1 MNTVWKGLILGA
13 AVFAAACDSNDND
26 TLQPPEPTPTFNLQV
41 VHASSNAPAVNV
53 LIDGTETL
61 SAVDYKDA
69 SGEATLLVDSY
80 DIQVDAILP
89 DGSTT
94 PVIPAAN
101 PPLNVTFEADIN
113 YTVIALGNVGDTGD
127 TALQAKIVERPL
139 TAVPAGNIRLTA
151 VHGAA
156 GAPAVDVYVTAPG
169 ADLTTE
175 VPLNETTPLAFND
188 DALGP
193 VEVPAGQYQVRI
205 TVAGDPAA
213 VAFDSGPLDIGAGAD
228 LVAIA
233 VDNTNAGAGTVPG
246 AGIDIP
252 VSVLLVDS
260 NGAIDALDVQTTAEV
275 RVTHAVPDAGLV
287 DVYANGAL
295 VAPLEDFDF
304 TQVRGPLALPAD
316 DYAFQVAP
324 ANSQNFVINAAGDAI
339 ALAAGTFYDAAAVGS
354 IADANL
360 GLLTAADDRRRL
372 ATAAKLRVIH
382 GSPSAGP
389 VDLYVVDSTIT
400 DISNVEPF
408 AEDIPFLFNST
419 YLELAPG
426 TYNVYITPADSKT
439 IVIPAEGLPLD
450 AAGIY
455 TAIARDPVASSTDFG
470 LILLD
475 DFVSP

>member
-1 MNTVWKGLILGA
+1 MNYLNRGWLLA
-13 AVFAAACDSNDND
+13 AALFIAACDSDD
-26 TLQPPEPTPTFNLQV
+26 TDVLQPPEPTPTFNLQV
-41 VHASSNAPAVNV
+41 IHASSNAPAVNV
-53 LIDGTETL
+53 LVDGAETL
-61 SAVDYKDA
+61 SAVDYKTA
-69 SGEATLLVDSY
+69 SGETTLTIGDY
-80 DIQVDAILP
+80 DLQVDAIFP
-89 DGSTT
+89 DGSTA
-94 PVIPAAN
+94 PVIPADN
-101 PPLNVTFEADIN
+101 PPLTVTFAADIN

-156 GAPAVDVYVTAPG
+156 GAPPVDVYVTAPG
-169 ADLTTE
+169 ADLTQET
-175 VPLNETTPLAFND
+175 PLNEATPLAFND
-188 DALGP
+188 DPLGP
-193 VEVPAGQYQVRI
+193 VEVPAGEYQVRI
-205 TVAGDPAA
+205 TVAGSTTA
-213 VAFDSGPLDIGAGAD
+213 VAFDSGPLDIAAGAD
-228 LVAIA
+228 IVAIA
-233 VDNTNAGAGTVPG
+233 VDNTNAGPGTVPG

-252 VSVLLVDS
+252 VSVLLVGDT
-260 NGAIDALDVQTTAEV
+260 GAVEALDVQTTAEV

-304 TQVRGPLALPAD
+304 TETRGPLALPAD

-324 ANSQNFVINAAGDAI
+324 ANTQNFVINAAAEAI
-339 ALAAGTFYDAAAVGS
+339 ALEAGTFYDAFATGS
-354 IADANL
+354 LMLDNL

-382 GSPSAGP
+382 GSPSAGL
-389 VDLYVVDSTIT
+389 VDLYVVDAAVT

-419 YLELAPG
+419 YLELTPG
-426 TYNVYITPADSKT
+426 SYNVYITPADSKT
-439 IVIPAEGLPLD
+439 IAIPAEGLTLE

-455 TAIARDPVASSTDFG
+455 TAVARDPVEPSTDLG

-475 DFVSP
+475 DF